1 MKISATATQIS
12 VEIPFEQRAEVT
24 ALRGARWNPR
34 DKLWGFPATPHAAQC
49 LIDAFPQFKDHPH
62 LQTFLD
68 TPLANYSATRHLTE
82 DFKTEL
88 WAHQKAAVE
97 FAWNRPA
104 TMLAM
109 EMRTGKTA
117 VAIALASL
125 WGSKCILVTC
135 PLSVVGVWEAEIA
148 LHSALPWYIVRLDKG
163 SVKEKTEKL
172 IKAMKYHSNLSMI
185 VIVNHESV
193 WREPFGKLALELVW
207 DLVVVDESSRA
218 KAPGGKFSRYLGRLA
233 DHVPKRLA
241 LSGTPLPHS
250 PLDAYAQ
257 YRFLD
262 RSIYGSNFN
271 RFKNRYCN
279 PPEAPIWMADLSFKP
294 IGEVKPG
301 DRVMGWEPD
310 KNGKRKWAS
319 STVVKTQ
326 RRNSKIV
333 RALMDSG
340 AAIRCTQDH
349 DWLSVWHN
357 PNKEVWVNLAGIVS
371 THKGNHSR
379 ARRFDQPISLSHII
393 VPTEPLTREQQRS
406 ADWLAG
412 MYDGEGSKHHIAQS
426 LSHNPE
432 ICARLHRVLSELK
445 IPFKLRLT
453 RDESRTGD
461 VFDLQGGKQTYVNF
475 RNWTRDVLVKTK
487 WLDNSVIGRQFSRTK
502 DTVLEINDDGE
513 GEVVS
518 LQTTTG
524 NYVCWGYASKNCIT
538 GGFQKH
544 EIIGWQNM
552 DEFSDRFH
560 EIAYEVTTDEAFDL
574 PEEMDIRRST
584 VLEPKAQKIYD
595 SMEKNFW
602 AEVESGETTASNALV
617 KLLRLQQVTSGH
629 IKDDDGVMR
638 GISSAKIDLL
648 ADILQDFKTD
658 TPLVIFVRF
667 IADIAAVR
675 ELCIAQKRRV
685 GEVSGQQKDLTDG
698 GQFPEDLDV
707 LVCQI
712 QAGSLGI
719 NLSRA
724 STCLF
729 FSWGWSLGDIE
740 QARARIR
747 HSDQEHKLQ
756 FIHLVIENS
765 IDDRMMGCLKKR
777 KDFIEDV
784 LEKGRPE

>member
-1 MKISATATQIS
+1 MKISATATQIH

-49 LIDAFPQFKDHPH
+49 LVEAFPQFQDHPH

-68 TPLANYSATRHLTE
+68 TPLANYSAARHLTE

-148 LHSALPWYIVRLDKG
+148 LHSDLPWYIVRLDKG

-172 IKAMKYHSNLSMI
+172 IKAMKYHNNLSMI
-185 VIVNHESV
+185 VIVNHESL
-193 WREPFGKLALELVW
+193 WREPFGKLTLELNW
-207 DLVVVDESSRA
+207 ELVIVDESHRA
-218 KAPGGKFSRYLGRLA
+218 KAPGGKLSRYLGRLA

-241 LSGTPLPHS
+241 LTGTPLPHS

-262 RSIYGSNFN
+262 RSLYGSNFN
-271 RFKNRYCN
+271 RFKNRY
-279 PPEAPIWMADLSFKP
+279 A
-294 IGEVKPG
+294 
-301 DRVMGWEPD
+301 
-310 KNGKRKWAS
+310 
-319 STVVKTQ
+319 
-326 RRNSKIV
+326 
-333 RALMDSG
+333 
-340 AAIRCTQDH
+340 
-349 DWLSVWHN
+349 
-357 PNKEVWVNLAGIVS
+357 
-371 THKGNHSR
+371 
-379 ARRFDQPISLSHII
+379 
-393 VPTEPLTREQQRS
+393 
-406 ADWLAG
+406 
-412 MYDGEGSKHHIAQS
+412 
-426 LSHNPE
+426 
-432 ICARLHRVLSELK
+432 
-445 IPFKLRLT
+445 
-453 RDESRTGD
+453 
-461 VFDLQGGKQTYVNF
+461 
-475 RNWTRDVLVKTK
+475 
-487 WLDNSVIGRQFSRTK
+487 
-502 DTVLEINDDGE
+502 
-513 GEVVS
+513 
-518 LQTTTG
+518 
-524 NYVCWGYASKNCIT
+524 IT

-560 EIAYEVTTDEAFDL
+560 EIAFEVTTDEAFDL

-584 VLEPKAQKIYD
+584 TLEPKAQKIYD

-602 AEVESGETTASNALV
+602 AEVESGEVTASNALV
-617 KLLRLQQVTSGH
+617 KLLRLQQVTSGWL
-629 IKDDDGVMR
+629 KGDDGTMIQVSTEKM
-638 GISSAKIDLL
+638 ALFFDVLE
-648 ADILQDFKTD
+648 DFKIE

-667 IADIAAVR
+667 TKDIEMVR
-675 ELCIAQKRRV
+675 LICEKQKRRV
-685 GEVSGQQKDLTDG
+685 GEVSGQQKDLTDAG
-698 GQFPEDLDV
+698 TFPENLDV
-707 LVCQI
+707 LICQI
-712 QAGSLGI
+712 QSGSLGI

-724 STCLF
+724 STSIF
-729 FSWGWSLGDIE
+729 YSWGWSLGDVE

-747 HSDQEHKLQ
+747 HADQKHKLQ

-784 LEKGRPE
+784 LEKGRPT